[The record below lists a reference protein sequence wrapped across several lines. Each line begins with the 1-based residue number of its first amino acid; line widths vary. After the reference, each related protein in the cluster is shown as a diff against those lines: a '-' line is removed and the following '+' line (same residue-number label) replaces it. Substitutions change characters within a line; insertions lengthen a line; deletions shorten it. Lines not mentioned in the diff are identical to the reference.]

1 MLLNGTYQNSRYVPV
16 SHMTIPATRPFGQRY
31 AFVVVAV
38 IFLSLLI
45 AAGLR
50 SSMSVMMLP
59 LEESFGW
66 RRDVISLAAAVGIFI
81 YGLAGPF
88 AAALMDRIGLRRT
101 LLWALLIMSG
111 STALSLTMTQ
121 PWHLIATWGVLSG
134 IGSGAVATVLGATI
148 VNRWFKTNRGLMMG
162 LMSASAATGLLVF
175 LPLLAMLS
183 QWGGWQ
189 PVAITV
195 SIAAAALVPLVWL
208 LVPERPSSIGLTRYG
223 ADGQEPEA
231 AAVPG
236 NFLMVTLNTLREAA
250 RTRVF
255 WYLFATFF
263 ICGFTTNGLVG
274 THLIAFCGDM
284 GIPEVQAA
292 GLLALMGVFDLIG
305 TTLSGWLT
313 DRFDPRKLLGVYY
326 AIRGLALIYL
336 PLSGFSGVSL
346 TIFAVFYGLDW
357 IATVPPTLRLSN
369 EAFGDRSGPMV
380 FGWIVAGHQVGA
392 ATAAFFG
399 GFMRELQGN
408 YDLAFQIAGM
418 TAIAAAALS
427 LLISKQGPRAEH
439 ALPLA
444 A

>member
-1 MLLNGTYQNSRYVPV
+1 
-16 SHMTIPATRPFGQRY
+16 MTIAKNRPFGQRY
-31 AFVVVAV
+31 AFVVVGV
-38 IFLSLLI
+38 IFFCLLI
-45 AAGLR
+45 AAGMR
-50 SSMSVMMLP
+50 SSMSVMMVP
-59 LEESFGW
+59 LEDAFGW

-88 AAALMDRIGLRRT
+88 SAALMDRIGLRRT
-101 LLWALLIMSG
+101 LLAALAIMSA
-111 STALSLTMTQ
+111 STALSLLMTE
-121 PWHLIATWGVLSG
+121 PWQLIATWGVMSG

-183 QWGGWQ
+183 QWGGWK
-189 PVAITV
+189 PVVIAV
-195 SIAAAALVPLVWL
+195 SIATAALLPLVWL

-223 ADGQEPEA
+223 ADGPEPEA
-231 AAVPG
+231 AAAPG
-236 NFLMVTLNTLREAA
+236 NFLTLTLVTLRDAA

-284 GIPEVQAA
+284 GIAEVQAA
-292 GLLALMGVFDLIG
+292 GLLAVMGIFDLIG

-326 AIRGLALIYL
+326 AIRGLSLIYL
-336 PLSGFSGVSL
+336 PYSGFSVAAL
-346 TIFAVFYGLDW
+346 TIFAVLYGLDW

-369 EAFGDRSGPMV
+369 EAFGDRSGPLV

-399 GFMRELQGN
+399 GFMREYQGN
-408 YDLAFQIAGM
+408 YELAFQIAGM

-427 LLISKQGPRAEH
+427 MPIEPSKPRDKAGE
-439 ALPLA
+439 PQLA
-444 A
+444 

>member
-1 MLLNGTYQNSRYVPV
+1 
-16 SHMTIPATRPFGQRY
+16 
-31 AFVVVAV
+31 
-38 IFLSLLI
+38 
-45 AAGLR
+45 
-50 SSMSVMMLP
+50 
-59 LEESFGW
+59 
-66 RRDVISLAAAVGIFI
+66 
-81 YGLAGPF
+81 
-88 AAALMDRIGLRRT
+88 
-101 LLWALLIMSG
+101 
-111 STALSLTMTQ
+111 
-121 PWHLIATWGVLSG
+121 
-134 IGSGAVATVLGATI
+134 
-148 VNRWFKTNRGLMMG
+148 
-162 LMSASAATGLLVF
+162 
-175 LPLLAMLS
+175 
-183 QWGGWQ
+183 
-189 PVAITV
+189 
-195 SIAAAALVPLVWL
+195 
-208 LVPERPSSIGLTRYG
+208 VPERPSSIGLTRYG
-223 ADGQEPEA
+223 ADGPEPEA
-231 AAVPG
+231 VAVPG
-236 NFLMVTLNTLREAA
+236 NFLTHTLNTLREAA

-326 AIRGLALIYL
+326 AVRGLALIYL

-346 TIFAVFYGLDW
+346 TIFAIFYGLDW

-408 YDLAFQIAGM
+408 YELAFQIAGM
-418 TAIAAAALS
+418 TAIAAAAIS
-427 LLISKQGPRAEH
+427 MLIQPPRREVEAV
-439 ALPLA
+439 PVPA
-444 A
+444 AA

>member
-1 MLLNGTYQNSRYVPV
+1 
-16 SHMTIPATRPFGQRY
+16 MTIAQIRPFGQRY
-31 AFVVVAV
+31 AFVVVGV
-38 IFLSLLI
+38 IFLSLLV

-66 RRDVISLAAAVGIFI
+66 RRGVISFAAATGIFL

-101 LLWALLIMSG
+101 LLAALLIMSG
-111 STALSLTMTQ
+111 STALSLLMTE
-121 PWHLIATWGVLSG
+121 PWHLVATWGVMSG

-162 LMSASAATGLLVF
+162 LMSASAATGLLIF
-175 LPLLAMLS
+175 LPLLAALA
-183 QWGGWQ
+183 QGGGWK
-189 PVAITV
+189 PVAIA
-195 SIAAAALVPLVWL
+195 IAVATAALVPLVYL
-208 LVPERPSSIGLTRYG
+208 LVPERPSSIGRWRYG
-223 ADGQEPEA
+223 ADGPEPEA
-231 AAVPG
+231 PAAPG

-250 RTRVF
+250 KRRVF

-313 DRFDPRKLLGVYY
+313 DRFDPRKLLAVYY
-326 AIRGLALIYL
+326 GIRGLSLFYL
-336 PLSGFSGVSL
+336 PYSGFTATSL
-346 TIFAVFYGLDW
+346 TIFAIFYGLDW

-369 EAFGDRSGPMV
+369 EAFGDRSGPLV
-380 FGWIVAGHQVGA
+380 FGWVVAGHQVGA
-392 ATAAFFG
+392 AAAAFFG
-399 GFMRELQGN
+399 GAMRELQGD
-408 YDLAFQIAGM
+408 YELAFMIAGM
-418 TAIAAAALS
+418 TGIMAAAIS
-427 LLISKQGPRAEH
+427 MLIDPQRPREEVAEPQP
-439 ALPLA
+439 A
-444 A
+444 